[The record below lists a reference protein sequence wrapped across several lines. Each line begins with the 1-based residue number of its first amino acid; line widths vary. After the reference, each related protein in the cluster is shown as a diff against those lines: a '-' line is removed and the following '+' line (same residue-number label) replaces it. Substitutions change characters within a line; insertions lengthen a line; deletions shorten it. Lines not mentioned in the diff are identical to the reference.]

1 MNHSIFVLLLC
12 DALVKSG
19 GGRRMATAIFAQLL
33 AASSSVY
40 GLN

>member
-12 DALVKSG
+12 DALVKR
-19 GGRRMATAIFAQLL
+19 GRRTATAIFAQLL